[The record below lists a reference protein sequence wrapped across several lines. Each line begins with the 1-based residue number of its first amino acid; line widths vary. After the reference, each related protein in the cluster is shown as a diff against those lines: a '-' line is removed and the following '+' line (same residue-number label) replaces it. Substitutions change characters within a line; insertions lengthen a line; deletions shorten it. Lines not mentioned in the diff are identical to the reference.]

1 MGGEGGERKEPEQG
15 ERRAKKQRDKEIK
28 QMNFYGK
35 MVITHKLGQKRQF
48 SDKKITMGINTRDEQ
63 LEDTNIRGC
72 PKSGSSPNFL

>member
-1 MGGEGGERKEPEQG
+1 
-15 ERRAKKQRDKEIK
+15 
-28 QMNFYGK
+28 MNFYGK

-63 LEDTNIRGC
+63 LEDINIRAC